1 MGNRS
6 WGRSF
11 WSFNQDLQQAGPA
24 ATASYSLI
32 GAIVLLSGIGYA
44 IDRWWGTFPWFF
56 VSGLVLGLVV
66 GFYQLA
72 RTMWRR

>member
-1 MGNRS
+1 MRNRS

-11 WSFNQDLQQAGPA
+11 WSVNQSLQQAGPA
-24 ATASYSLI
+24 ASASYTLI
-32 GAIVLLSGIGYA
+32 GAIVLLAGIGYA
-44 IDRWWGTFPWFF
+44 IDWWRGSFPWFF

-72 RTMWRR
+72 RTLWR